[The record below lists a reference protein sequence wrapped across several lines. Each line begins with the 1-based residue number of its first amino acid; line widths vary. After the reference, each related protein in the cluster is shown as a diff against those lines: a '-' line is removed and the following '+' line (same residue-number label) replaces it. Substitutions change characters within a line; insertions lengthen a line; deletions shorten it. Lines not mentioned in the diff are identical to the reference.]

1 MVPDLGE
8 LPPVSCL
15 PGEINQV
22 FLNIIVNAAH
32 AIDEVV
38 AGTEQRGTITVVTRT
53 DGATAVIEISDTGA
67 GIPDA
72 IKSRIYDPFFTTK
85 EVGKGTGQGL
95 AITRS
100 VIEKH
105 QGSIDVTSTPG
116 RTTFTLRLPIAGP
129 QRLAA

>member
-1 MVPDLGE
+1 MP
-8 LPPVSCL
+8 
-15 PGEINQV
+15 
-22 FLNIIVNAAH
+22 AA
-32 AIDEVV
+32 
-38 AGTEQRGTITVVTRT
+38 
-53 DGATAVIEISDTGA
+53 
-67 GIPDA
+67 IP
-72 IKSRIYDPFFTTK
+72 SRIDDPLVTTR